1 MAKYAFTDIHGNY
14 DLWLAIKNYC
24 KEDDEIFFL
33 GDAIDRGPDGIKIM
47 QELFKDKRV
56 TYIIGNHEDMFL
68 DYIKNIDMALLTQKS
83 IIVENETLVTLRAFQ
98 ALSEQEQEELIY
110 NLKTKTIYK
119 TLYINKD
126 NKKIYLSH
134 SGFSFKDLLSDRPAD
149 FIWNRNHL
157 TETEWGG
164 DEDTYIV
171 HGHSPVQYLQTRVK
185 ELEGKKSIT
194 ICKYC
199 HQHKIDLDLATF
211 VSKKIALLD
220 LDTLE
225 PIYFVE

>member
-1 MAKYAFTDIHGNY
+1 MLLEYVKS
-14 DLWLAIKNYC
+14 
-24 KEDDEIFFL
+24 
-33 GDAIDRGPDGIKIM
+33 
-47 QELFKDKRV
+47 
-56 TYIIGNHEDMFL
+56 
-68 DYIKNIDMALLTQKS
+68 IDMALLTQKN
-83 IIVENETLVTLRAFQ
+83 IILENETLVTLQAFQ

-110 NLKTKTIYK
+110 NLKTKTAYK

-149 FIWNRNHL
+149 FIWNRSHL
-157 TETEWGG
+157 IETEWYG
-164 DEDTYIV
+164 DADTYIV
-171 HGHSPVQYLQTRVK
+171 HGHSPIQYLQTKVK

-199 HQHKIDLDLATF
+199 HQHKIDLDLGTF
-211 VSKKIALLD
+211 ISKKIALLD

-225 PIYFVE
+225 PVYFTE